1 MARAHAAD
9 RSWPRS
15 TPNAGARTQAVG
27 CGRLVIGGFHPLSE
41 HAHVGSLETCPP
53 FPSLT
58 CSERRRRQRALAF
71 GRPTGRPRPEERRA
85 SRVDS
90 IFLAEGMSIP
100 RLAGLI
106 LLVEVVYVTALA
118 FAVPRGS
125 GAVALAFVTTFL
137 LATVISHRV
146 GRCQPAST
154 NLKTRQPQ
162 RRAPSV
168 TRPRR
173 TYGRRA
179 GSDAPDARGT

>member
-1 MARAHAAD
+1 MPTRPFAD
-9 RSWPRS
+9 
-15 TPNAGARTQAVG
+15 
-27 CGRLVIGGFHPLSE
+27 I
-41 HAHVGSLETCPP
+41 
-53 FPSLT
+53 
-58 CSERRRRQRALAF
+58 SERRR
-71 GRPTGRPRPEERRA
+71 GHRPAAARHTGRPRPEERRA
-85 SRVDS
+85 SGVDS
-90 IFLAEGMSIP
+90 IFPAEGFSIP

-106 LLVEVVYVTALA
+106 LLVELVYVSALA

-125 GAVALAFVTTFL
+125 GAVALAFTTTFL

-168 TRPRR
+168 TRQRR

-179 GSDAPDARGT
+179 GFDAPDARGS